1 MQHPRR
7 LGQGIYFC
15 MLEKR
20 IDFFKDIFPA
30 YPQQKEFFRAFFS
43 GEYRFFIENVHRRFG
58 KDATFFN
65 LAWLFASMERGSYLY
80 TLPKIAQAKN
90 VIWEGTNLD
99 GVKWLDTIPKHLLS
113 KPPNLSER
121 KIYFTSGS
129 MLHITGA
136 DSILGSHLG
145 SNLRGIFMSEYQ
157 RTNPVVWD
165 YLRPIIN
172 RNPKGFACFN
182 FTSLGKGHAYNLMKA
197 NENNPLWHV
206 RKLTV
211 DDTRDNDGKPI
222 FSPEQIQA
230 ERDSGMDEDLIQQ
243 EYYCDDSVA
252 VKGTFFDEQLHKAR
266 AEGRIKPTLQIYPK
280 IAVHT
285 SWDLGSRDTNSI
297 WFFQVLGKPGA
308 QEFHYFYHY
317 DHNYGDIDHY
327 VSLLYRIREEYGFSG
342 YGNHFLPHDVSQT
355 EWSSGK
361 TRLQSLMEK
370 GVNIKPVP
378 RLKVIERVQ
387 IARSAF
393 HKCYFA
399 EDACKQGLEA
409 LSVARAKYDYNL
421 KAFTADEVHDWSS
434 HASAA
439 FQYGHVGWLDS
450 YNKPEMMQQKEYARV
465 RY

>member
-1 MQHPRR
+1 V
-7 LGQGIYFC
+7 
-15 MLEKR
+15 LEKR
-20 IDFFKDIFPA
+20 IDFFEDIFPA
-30 YPQQKEFFRAFFS
+30 YEHQKKLFQAFFS
-43 GEYRFFIENVHRRFG
+43 GDYNRYVLNWHRRCG
-58 KDATFFN
+58 KDACLFS
-65 LAWLFASMERGSYLY
+65 LAWLNASINRGNYIYL
-80 TLPKIAQAKN
+80 LPKIQQAKS
-90 VIWEGTNLD
+90 VIWEATDLHG
-99 GVKWLDTIPKHLLS
+99 KRWIESIPKHLLA
-113 KPPNLSER
+113 KPPNNTER
-121 KIYFTSGS
+121 KLYFTSGS

-145 SNLRGIFMSEYQ
+145 SNLKGIFYSEFQ
-157 RTNPVVWD
+157 RCAPQTWD
-165 YLRPIIN
+165 YLRPIVK
-172 RNPKGFACFN
+172 RSDGFACFN
-182 FTSLGKGHAYNLMKA
+182 FTSLGKGHAYQLMKK
-197 NENNPLWHV
+197 NQDNPSWYTE
-206 RKLTV
+206 KLTV
-211 DDTRDNDGKPI
+211 DQTRDDKGNYI
-222 FSPEQIQA
+222 FSPEQIQE
-230 ERDSGMDEDLIQQ
+230 ERDSGMDEELIQQ

-252 VKGTFFDEQLHKAR
+252 VKGTFFSQQLQLAREQ
-266 AEGRIKPTLQIYPK
+266 GRIKPSLLIYPK

-285 SWDLGSRDTNSI
+285 SWDLGSRDSNSI
-297 WFFQVLGKPGA
+297 WFFQVLGRPGA

-327 VSLLYRIREEYGFSG
+327 VALLYRIREEYGFSG